1 MKARFIQGLALG
13 AAWIIC
19 ALFWTL
25 STPTVANA
33 ETPKKTD
40 AAAQKVYAIATIQL
54 RPGKYREF
62 MKLMA
67 EEEVDL
73 GKADGVRLLAS
84 YTIQHG
90 QGGEV
95 VDIWEAPDYN
105 TLAKVF
111 FANPEGLTAEL
122 GSSIASFSIKTA
134 FLNPLKYRE

>member
-1 MKARFIQGLALG
+1 MKTRDEQRMLAG
-13 AAWIIC
+13 ATRLIC
-19 ALFWTL
+19 ALCITL
-25 STPTVANA
+25 STAMVANGD
-33 ETPKKTD
+33 TPNKTD
-40 AAAQKVYAIATIQL
+40 AFHRVYAIATIQL
-54 RPGKYREF
+54 RAGKYREF

-67 EEEVDL
+67 DEEVNL

-84 YTIQHG
+84 YTIQNG

-105 TLAKVF
+105 TLAKIF
-111 FANPEGLTAEL
+111 YANPEGLTAEL

>member
-1 MKARFIQGLALG
+1 MTIRITQRVLTG
-13 AAWIIC
+13 ATRLIC
-19 ALFWTL
+19 ALFITL
-25 STPTVANA
+25 STATVANA
-33 ETPKKTD
+33 ETPMKTD
-40 AAAQKVYAIATIQL
+40 AAVHKVYAIATIQL
-54 RPGKYREF
+54 RAGKYREF
-62 MKLMA
+62 LKLMA
-67 EEEVDL
+67 DEEVNL